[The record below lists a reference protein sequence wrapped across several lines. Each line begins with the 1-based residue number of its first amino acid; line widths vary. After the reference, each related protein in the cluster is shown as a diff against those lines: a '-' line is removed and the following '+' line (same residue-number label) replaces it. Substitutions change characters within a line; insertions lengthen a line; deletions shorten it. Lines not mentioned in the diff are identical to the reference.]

1 MYIVPSATIG
11 VVSRVVPPG
20 GWYTHAGRSR
30 ATLATDI
37 CVSGEN
43 RIDRYDPEYVSHS
56 PEPSG
61 AAAIREKVTWAC
73 TGTSSTAASS
83 VTAVRILFIARP
95 STSSDT
101 QRDQS
106 ILLRRSGRRRTA

>member
-1 MYIVPSATIG
+1 MYMVPSATIG
-11 VVSRVVPPG
+11 VVSRVVAPG
-20 GWYTHAGRSR
+20 AWYTHAGRSR

-61 AAAIREKVTWAC
+61 AAAILEKVTCAC
-73 TGTSSTAASS
+73 TGTSSTPASS
-83 VTAVRILFIARP
+83 VTTVRICFIGRP
-95 STSSDT
+95 SASSDT
-101 QRDQS
+101 RRDLS
-106 ILLRRSGRRRTA
+106 TPLRRIERRRTA